1 MTNRYFTFQLNWP
14 IIAQLILIMFL
25 INACQQM
32 NTNNTLP
39 DPPDAKKIPK
49 ELSIHGDKR
58 IDHYFWLKD
67 REDPEVIKYL
77 EAENEYTKAA
87 LADTEEFQEE
97 LYQEIIGRIKQED
110 ESVPFKENGYY
121 YYTRYEEEKEY
132 PIFCRKKESM
142 DNEEEIMIDANKMAA
157 GYDYFNIGGV
167 NVSPDNK
174 LLAFGVDTVSR
185 RKYTIHVKNLNT
197 GEIIESQISNTT
209 GSVAWSN
216 DNQTFFYTLKDEETL
231 RPHQIRKHRLNEDVR
246 RDKVVFTEEDETF
259 NTYVFKTKSKQ
270 YILIGSFSTLSH
282 EYRYIDAGNPD
293 GKFNVFLPREREHEY
308 HIDHYDDHF
317 YILTN
322 WKAKNFRLMK
332 TKISS
337 NGKENWE
344 EVIPHREDIYLSD
357 FDIFKD
363 YLVITERRN
372 GINALRIINWT
383 SDEEHF
389 VEFDEEVYEVY
400 TGKNP
405 EFDTE
410 KMRFHYSSLTTPNS
424 VYDYHMT
431 TRQRELKK
439 RQEVLGPFDPENY
452 EAKRLY
458 ALTSDSAKVPVSLV
472 YRKGIQLN
480 GENPTVLYGYG
491 SYGYTIDPYFSSVR
505 LSLLDR
511 GFVFAI
517 AHVRGGQIKG
527 RSWYEEG
534 KLLKKKNT
542 FYDFIACAENLID
555 EGYTS
560 PDKLCAIGGSAGG
573 LLMGAVVN
581 MRPDLFNAMVAAVPF
596 VDVVTTML
604 DKDIPLTTSEYDEW
618 GNPNEKDY
626 YEYILSYSPYDNVSN
641 QEYPNLLVTTGLH
654 DSQVQYWEPAKW
666 IAKMR
671 DHKTGDNLLLLYT
684 NMGAGHSGE
693 SGRFRRYKETAR
705 EYAFFMKTLGM
716 I

>member
-32 NTNNTLP
+32 NTKNTLP

-58 IDHYFWLKD
+58 IDHYFWLND

-110 ESVPFKENGYY
+110 ESVPFKENVYY
-121 YYTRYEEEKEY
+121 YYTRYEEGKEY
-132 PIFCRKKESM
+132 PIFCRKKGSM

-197 GEIIESQISNTT
+197 GEIIESQINNTT

-231 RPHQIRKHRLNEDVR
+231 RPYQIRKHRLNEDVS
-246 RDKVVFTEEDETF
+246 RDKVVFTEQDETF

-282 EYRYIDAGNPD
+282 EYRYIDAGKPD
-293 GKFNVFLPREREHEY
+293 ENFHVFLPREREHEY

-357 FDIFKD
+357 FDIFQD
-363 YLVITERRN
+363 YLVITERKN

-410 KMRFHYSSLTTPNS
+410 KLRFHYSSLTTPNS

-439 RQEVLGPFDPENY
+439 RQEVLGPFDPDNY

-527 RSWYEEG
+527 RSWYEDG

-542 FYDFIACAENLID
+542 FYDFIACAEHLID

-560 PDKLCAIGGSAGG
+560 PDKLCAMGGSAGG

-581 MRPDLFNAMVAAVPF
+581 MRPDLFNAVVAAVPF

-641 QEYPNLLVTTGLH
+641 QQYPNLLVTTGLH

-666 IAKMR
+666 VAKMR

-684 NMGAGHSGE
+684 NMGAGHSGK
-693 SGRFRRYKETAR
+693 SGRFRRYKETAM